1 MEDTSIKNIN
11 SDLSELEKNPK
22 RLITFAKLN
31 KYFII
36 PFIFPIFIFLRNYF
50 LILLRDTNIYHNR
63 IIFIEIIYVDLTF
76 VFTGLLYFITYCKL
90 RSNKKEQNSKHEKG
104 TNELIFI
111 YNDNESEINNP
122 KKVLL
127 LILLISIFLELYQI
141 FSHLGNFSVISFI
154 YYSLLFPFFTKLILK
169 ENIYKH
175 QYFSLLFS
183 LIGSIFLIIPIIF
196 KLTKDDIIPNIL
208 NFIKGINYPL
218 FLVITKYVVEKY
230 YISPLKICLIIGIM
244 TIIINLIGYTIYGL
258 IIDDF
263 SFFTDCFNFSEI
275 EKNLWTIIFLILNF
289 LFSIASELTLFLS
302 IFYFYPTLIMVT
314 DIISP
319 LFVWI
324 AETIIYKDEKEIN
337 ISLNSIGYFIALFS
351 SLIYNELI
359 ILNCCGLNKNTKKF
373 VNKRINEELKE
384 IQKSEEILF
393 PVNNDDSI
401 FDNNN

>member
-1 MEDTSIKNIN
+1 MQEINEDDENEQNEELTEVKDKNK
-11 SDLSELEKNPK
+11 S
-22 RLITFAKLN
+22 LITFAKLN
-31 KYFII
+31 KLFLI
-36 PFIFPIFIFLRNYF
+36 PFLFAILNFLSILFEGLIDKYNVLKNPEYIKSVLYDLPNVIAGLFHFLSYFKANVDKQKKSTNKEEKTNSDINYIYNESLPPIFNTKTIIM
-50 LILLRDTNIYHNR
+50 LILLLCLMAVID
-63 IIFIEIIYVDLTF
+63 DLLW
-76 VFTGLLYFITYCKL
+76 V
-90 RSNKKEQNSKHEKG
+90 
-104 TNELIFI
+104 LI
-111 YNDNESEINNP
+111 NP
-122 KKVLL
+122 KDNVFEERLFYL
-127 LILLISIFLELYQI
+127 FFIPL
-141 FSHLGNFSVISFI
+141 FSKI
-154 YYSLLFPFFTKLILK
+154 ILK

-183 LIGSIFLIIPIIF
+183 LIGTIFLIIPIIF

-218 FLVITKYVVEKY
+218 FLVITKYMVEKY

-258 IIDDF
+258 ITDDF

-359 ILNCCGLNKNTKKF
+359 IIIKY
-373 VNKRINEELKE
+373 RIIIINRK
-384 IQKSEEILF
+384 QNLF
-393 PVNNDDSI
+393 TLLY
-401 FDNNN
+401 FF

>member
-1 MEDTSIKNIN
+1 MTALDDLLWVLIDPKDSNIFEERLFYLFFIPLFSII
-11 SDLSELEKNPK
+11 
-22 RLITFAKLN
+22 
-31 KYFII
+31 
-36 PFIFPIFIFLRNYF
+36 
-50 LILLRDTNIYHNR
+50 
-63 IIFIEIIYVDLTF
+63 
-76 VFTGLLYFITYCKL
+76 
-90 RSNKKEQNSKHEKG
+90 
-104 TNELIFI
+104 
-111 YNDNESEINNP
+111 
-122 KKVLL
+122 
-127 LILLISIFLELYQI
+127 
-141 FSHLGNFSVISFI
+141 
-154 YYSLLFPFFTKLILK
+154 ILK

-183 LIGSIFLIIPIIF
+183 LIGTIFLIIPIIF
-196 KLTKDDIIPNIL
+196 KLTNDDIIPNIL

-244 TIIINLIGYTIYGL
+244 TIIINLIGYIIYCL
-258 IIDDF
+258 IFDDF
-263 SFFTDCFNFSEI
+263 SFFTGCFNFSEI
-275 EKNLWTIIFLILNF
+275 EKNLWTILFLILNF

-373 VNKRINEELKE
+373 VNKRINEELEE

>member
-1 MEDTSIKNIN
+1 MTAID
-11 SDLSELEKNPK
+11 DLLWVLINPK
-22 RLITFAKLN
+22 DSNFFEERLFYLF
-31 KYFII
+31 FI
-36 PFIFPIFIFLRNYF
+36 PLF
-50 LILLRDTNIYHNR
+50 
-63 IIFIEIIYVDLTF
+63 
-76 VFTGLLYFITYCKL
+76 
-90 RSNKKEQNSKHEKG
+90 SK
-104 TNELIFI
+104 I
-111 YNDNESEINNP
+111 
-122 KKVLL
+122 
-127 LILLISIFLELYQI
+127 
-141 FSHLGNFSVISFI
+141 
-154 YYSLLFPFFTKLILK
+154 ILK

-183 LIGSIFLIIPIIF
+183 LIGTIFLIIPIIF
-196 KLTKDDIIPNIL
+196 KLTNDDIIPNIL

-324 AETIIYKDEKEIN
+324 AETIIYNNEKEIN

-401 FDNNN
+401 FDNTN